1 MRQGPQSP
9 LLLAIGGLIALAAA
23 MGVGRFVYTP
33 ILPDMVAGGVL
44 DGASAGF
51 VAAANFLGYLAGA
64 LIAAS
69 PLLSGRRTAWI
80 AAGLL
85 MSAASSAAMAAVDTE
100 AAFALLRFVGGFAS
114 AIVLVF
120 ATSVVLDGL
129 AVAGR
134 SGLSAV
140 HFAGVG
146 TGIAISALLV
156 HAFKGAELWQQ
167 QWVASGIL
175 TLAAAIAAVALVRET
190 GPSGPRSGF
199 AAGGLSFDA
208 RLSAL
213 MLAYGLVGFGYVV
226 TATFIVAIVRDAPEL
241 VRHETGIWLVVGL
254 AAAPSVWLWSR
265 LAGAKGILMA
275 FAIACLV
282 EAAGVIASVT
292 SGHAA
297 GVFFAAAC
305 LGGTFMGLT
314 ALGLV
319 AARTLPVAS
328 GASRD
333 ARRVV
338 ALMTAA
344 FGTGQVAGPALAGLL
359 FDRTG
364 DYVAASVVAAAA
376 LVLAAIIVTWILLGL
391 RKSAGAVRA

>member
-23 MGVGRFVYTP
+23 MGIGRFVYTP
-33 ILPDMVAGGVL
+33 ILPDMIAGGVL

-51 VAAANFLGYLAGA
+51 VASANFLGYLAGA

-69 PLLSGRRTAWI
+69 PLLSGRRTAWVV
-80 AAGLL
+80 AGLL
-85 MSAASSAAMAAVDTE
+85 ASAASTAAIAAFGTE
-100 AAFALLRFVGGFAS
+100 AAFAVLRFIGGFAS

-134 SGLSAV
+134 GSLSAV

-146 TGIAISALLV
+146 LGIAVSALLV
-156 HAFKGAELWQQ
+156 HMFKGEAFWPQ
-167 QWVASGIL
+167 QWIVSGVA
-175 TLAAAIAAVALVRET
+175 TLVAAIAVAFMVRET
-190 GPSGPRSGF
+190 GPSGARSGF
-199 AAGGLSFDA
+199 TSGSLNPDS

-213 MLAYGLVGFGYVV
+213 MLAYGLFGFGYVV

-241 VRHETGIWLVVGL
+241 ARHETGIWLAVGL
-254 AAAPSVWLWSR
+254 AAAPSVWVWSK
-265 LAGAKGILMA
+265 LSATTGILAA

-282 EAAGVIASVT
+282 EAIGVVASVA
-292 SGHAA
+292 SSHVA

-319 AARTLPVAS
+319 AARTLPVAG

-344 FGTGQVAGPALAGLL
+344 FGTGQVLGPAVAGIL

-364 DYVAASVVAAAA
+364 DYVAASVAAAAA
-376 LVLAAIIVTWILLGL
+376 LILAAIIVTWILLSL
-391 RKSAGAVRA
+391 RKTAATVRA